1 MELMDLKCMLGGFQ
15 ASRVI
20 MTANEL
26 GVFERLIRQRTA
38 AQCARLMKCDPRGTE
53 ILLDALVGLGLVKK
67 SKDRYRNAP
76 VSDKCLVKGKPGYG
90 GDLIRH
96 TANIY
101 ERWSKLEDVV
111 RTGKPTPRTKGGF
124 EAFIMAMHNLSIPRS
139 KELLA
144 TIGLKGVGSMLD
156 LGGGP
161 GTHAI
166 NMSRKGIKA
175 TIFDMPETIAIARK
189 IIRKEGGKGIKYIQ
203 GDFHSDHIGS
213 GYDLILMSQILH
225 SNSAEDNTALIK
237 KCAAALNPGGRIA
250 VHEFPIDETR
260 TAPPFSALFSIN
272 MLVSTDGGRCFTP
285 REIGGWLRNAGL
297 KGVKKAM
304 LSETMLITARKSG

>member
-1 MELMDLKCMLGGFQ
+1 MELMDLRRMWGGFQ

-26 GVFERLIRQRTA
+26 GLFNKLTKQRTA
-38 AQCARLMKCDPRGTE
+38 SECARMMKCDHRGTE
-53 ILLDALVGLGLVKK
+53 ILLDALVGLALVKK
-67 SKDRYRNAP
+67 TKNTYRNTP
-76 VSDKCLVKGKPGYG
+76 VCDKYLVKGKPAYQ
-90 GDLIRH
+90 GDILSH

-101 ERWSKLEDVV
+101 ERWANLEEVV
-111 RTGKPTPRTKGGF
+111 RTGRPTPRTKGGF
-124 EAFIMAMHNLSIPRS
+124 EAFIMGMHNLSIPRS

-144 TIGLKGVGSMLD
+144 AIGLKGVNSMLD

-166 NMSRKGIKA
+166 NLSKKGIKA
-175 TIFDMPETIAIARK
+175 TIFDMTDTITIAKKVA
-189 IIRKEGGKGIKYIQ
+189 RKEGGKGIKYIP
-203 GDFHSDHIGS
+203 GDFHSDDIGS

-225 SNSAEDNTALIK
+225 SNNEDENAELIK
-237 KCAAALNPGGRIA
+237 KCARALNPGGRIA

-272 MLVSTDGGRCFTP
+272 MLVATDGGRCFTP
-285 REIGGWLRNAGL
+285 KEIGGWLKDAGL
-297 KGVKKAM
+297 KGLKKTM
-304 LSETMLITARKSG
+304 LSETMLIVART